1 MSKRLLQLV
10 LLAAVSFSLLG
21 AANPSTRFDKVGHK
35 LMCTCGCAEILLEC
49 NHVGC
54 PDSSKLIQELHTQV
68 DANASDD
75 AIFNVFAAKYGPTV
89 LAAPFRAG
97 FDQVAWIVPFAI
109 LVLGIVGILVLLRL
123 WKKRYANLPPAAS
136 TPPTPATDALRDRIR
151 NETNY
156 GE

>member
-1 MSKRLLQLV
+1 MFKRLLQLI
-10 LLAAVSFSLLG
+10 LLATVSFSLLG
-21 AANPSTRFDKVGHK
+21 AATPSKRFDKVGHK

-68 DANASDD
+68 DANVSDD

-109 LVLGIVGILVLLRL
+109 LVLGILGILLLLRV
-123 WKKRYANLPPAAS
+123 WKKRYANLP
-136 TPPTPATDALRDRIR
+136 TPVSETHTQETDALRDRIR

>member
-1 MSKRLLQLV
+1 MPKRLLQLA
-10 LLAAVSFSLLG
+10 LLFAFSLSVIG
-21 AANPSTRFDKVGHK
+21 ADAPNKRFDKLSHK
-35 LMCTCGCAEILLEC
+35 LMCTCGCAEILGEC

-54 PDSSKLIQELHTQV
+54 PDSTGLLNELHHQV
-68 DANASDD
+68 DANVPDD
-75 AIFNVFAAKYGPTV
+75 AIFNAFAAKYGPIV

-109 LVLGIVGILVLLRL
+109 LILGIFGILLLLRL
-123 WKKRYANLPPAAS
+123 WKRRYA
-136 TPPTPATDALRDRIR
+136 TPTPTAPARSTDDALLDRIR

>member
-1 MSKRLLQLV
+1 MPKRLINFV

-21 AANPSTRFDKVGHK
+21 AATPATRFDKVGHK

-75 AIFNVFAAKYGPTV
+75 AIFNVFATKYGPTV

-109 LVLGIVGILVLLRL
+109 LVFGISGILVLLRF
-123 WKKRYANLPPAAS
+123 WKKRYARLA
-136 TPPTPATDALRDRIR
+136 PTPAIHTPEADALRDRIR